1 MVKQMEKYEIDAA
14 GKSLGRVA
22 SEAAVVLRGKH
33 KASYTRNKAGE
44 VSVHIIN
51 AGRISILPGKPR
63 KTAYTRYSGYPGGLK
78 SQTME
83 EMAKKHGY
91 REVLRK
97 MIRGMIPT
105 NRLRPIVLKN
115 LTISE

>member
-1 MVKQMEKYEIDAA
+1 MEKYEIDAA

-22 SEAAVVLRGKH
+22 SQAATVLRGKH
-33 KASYTRNKAGE
+33 KASFARNKAGE
-44 VSVHIIN
+44 VSVHIKN

-63 KTAYTRYSGYPGGLK
+63 KIVYTRYSGYPGGLK
-78 SQTME
+78 ESTME
-83 EMAKKHGY
+83 EIAKKKGY

-97 MIRGMIPT
+97 MIRGMIPA
-105 NRLRPIVLKN
+105 NRLRAVVLKN